1 MQIEKA
7 LLLQIKEAD
16 FHSLIRED
24 SHHELLP
31 VVDAVSHLDN
41 TQTIVNKTY
50 FKFELC
56 LN

>member
-16 FHSLIRED
+16 FHSLLRED